1 MESTLDWIWSEEFE
15 TRSSFA
21 QWLLN
26 DQAVF
31 WIQGKPGSGKSTL
44 MSYLER
50 ASRSWKMHSKS
61 DSHWST
67 IRFFFDFR
75 AHGGLAN
82 NFEGLLRSLLFQIL
96 KQNPSS
102 EDEVHCLEEKFGN
115 YKPGTWTSSA
125 LKEAFVNALGKTS
138 VNMCILV
145 DGLDEFS
152 GDMQELLTFLHGMP
166 SKTSTG
172 HLVKICLASRPLPVI
187 ALALEDRP
195 GLQMQAHNNNAIEQY
210 AFTTMTNLRVAAHD
224 KPLLQRFSAHLA
236 KKAEGVFLWA
246 RFAVKEIVNGYAE
259 GDNIGELNQRLEEL
273 PSDMEELY
281 AHIFRRMNSR
291 DHEEVRSMFQLVCFA
306 ESFEHIDRHLNCI
319 NLRQLKEA
327 VAILQNGTAEAGQ
340 HDSVEDLERFRKR
353 LKAKSGGLLEEIYDH
368 RDVKADKT
376 FDGKYSDSDIEV
388 EMGSQYSDG
397 FSDDFAEMFQEHFN
411 KNGGIV
417 KLIHRTAES
426 YLNRK
431 GWLLGLKSPHFKS
444 PHALWLYVC
453 CRSIQSELGPRELQL
468 RNAKVKKLDFDEST
482 KFSLFHYA
490 ATNLFNHARLMEYK
504 YKESP
509 LSLLETIPPTLW
521 RFLRKQYRPQL
532 NWKMRGDG
540 YILDWNAIDERSDI
554 QPWQI
559 IVEQGLPL
567 CLKDAALKN
576 HYTPPRDGEDISIV
590 LTMVPEY
597 FQMRAQKGHYYDS
610 LHEQRAVMGL
620 LAFLLK
626 SGVEITEWNIFISI
640 LIGKAETLEMLLD
653 LWPRGNIRLGK
664 HMSYLS
670 RSSKRSNDAKN
681 GKYNGESV
689 GILYELVRAT
699 QSRFFEEYDFE
710 AKLVLLLRRGE
721 VLNKIC
727 GPVGTALHASV
738 IRPRLFSADW
748 DSAEPMRVILDHGA
762 DPNISGPWGTPLQLA
777 WRTFRSLSV
786 YDLKEPR
793 YFCSQNI
800 MTLLLDYGADASWV
814 EPNGMSIDRRTI
826 EAWCAMSEE
835 ELIARWNDDDYP
847 YCKSTWDTYEFP
859 LYHTRKDLE
868 IDASKDTRS
877 PPRKRRRLPLEENE
891 DDDAVS

>member
-1 MESTLDWIWSEEFE
+1 M
-15 TRSSFA
+15 
-21 QWLLN
+21 
-26 DQAVF
+26 F

-44 MSYLER
+44 MSYLEK
-50 ASRSWKMHSKS
+50 ASGSWQIHFSS

-82 NFEGLLRSLLFQIL
+82 NFEGFLRSLLFQIL

-102 EDEVHCLEEKFGN
+102 EDEVHRLEEKLGN

-125 LKEAFVNALGKTS
+125 LKEAFINALGKTS

-152 GDMQELLTFLHGMP
+152 GDMHELLTFLHEIP
-166 SKTSTG
+166 FKTSTG

-187 ALALEDRP
+187 ALALGDRP
-195 GLQMQAHNNNAIEQY
+195 GLQMQAHNSEAIEQY

-224 KPLLQRFSAHLA
+224 KPLLQGFSAHLA
-236 KKAEGVFLWA
+236 EKAEGVFLWA

-259 GDNIGELNQRLEEL
+259 GDDIGELNQRLEEI
-273 PSDMEELY
+273 PSDMDELY

-306 ESFEHIDRHLNCI
+306 ESFRHMNRHLNGI

-327 VAILQNGTAEAGQ
+327 VAFLQNGTAEAGH

-353 LKAKSGGLLEEIYDH
+353 LKAKSGGLLEEIYDD
-368 RDVKADKT
+368 RDVKADEI
-376 FDGKYSDSDIEV
+376 FGANSESYSEV
-388 EMGSQYSDG
+388 EIGSQNSESSTKVEIGSQFSDG
-397 FSDDFAEMFQEHFN
+397 FSDAFAEKLQEHFN

-431 GWLLGLKSPHFKS
+431 GWLLGLKSPQFKS

-453 CRSIQSELGPRELQL
+453 CRSIQSELGPRELELQ
-468 RNAKVKKLDFDEST
+468 NAEVERLEFDEST
-482 KFSLFHYA
+482 EFSLFHYA
-490 ATNLFNHARLMEYK
+490 ATNLFNHARHMEYK
-504 YKESP
+504 CNESP
-509 LSLLETIPPTLW
+509 LSLLEMISPTLW
-521 RFLRKQYRPQL
+521 RFLRKQYRPPL
-532 NWKMRGDG
+532 GWKVDEVG
-540 YILDWNAIDERSDI
+540 YGLDWDAVDERSDR

-567 CLKDAALKN
+567 CLEDAALKK
-576 HYTPPRDGEDISIV
+576 HYTPPTDGEDISIV
-590 LTMVPEY
+590 LIMVPQYLLAGTREVWHSAY
-597 FQMRAQKGHYYDS
+597 FRKHGAMI
-610 LHEQRAVMGL
+610 GL
-620 LAFLLK
+620 LAYLLK
-626 SGVEITEWNIFISI
+626 SGVEVTEGHIFISI
-640 LIGKAETLEMLLD
+640 YIGKAETLEMLLD
-653 LWPRGNIRLGK
+653 FWPRGNIRLGK

-670 RSSKRSNDAKN
+670 RTSNRSNDAKN
-681 GKYNGESV
+681 DKYNGESV

-699 QSRFFEEYDFE
+699 QYRFYDFE

-721 VLNKIC
+721 VLNEIC
-727 GPVGTALHASV
+727 GPGGTALHASI
-738 IRPRLFSADW
+738 IRQLLFPTRLYS
-748 DSAEPMRVILDHGA
+748 SEPMRVILDHGA
-762 DPNISGPWGTPLQLA
+762 DPNISGPRGKPLQLA
-777 WRTFRSLSV
+777 WRTFRSRSIKHLED
-786 YDLKEPR
+786 YG
-793 YFCSQNI
+793 CSPLQKV
-800 MTLLLDYGADASWV
+800 MKSLLDHGADASWI
-814 EPNGMSIDRRTI
+814 EPNGLSVDRRTI

-835 ELIARWNDDDYP
+835 ELIARWEDDDYP

-859 LYHTRKDLE
+859 LYRTRNHLE
-868 IDASKDTRS
+868 IDASKDTPS
-877 PPRKRRRLPLEENE
+877 PPRKRRRLPLEEDG